1 MREIKFTPHK
11 SIGDRFVAAL
21 IDYLIIWTFFFYFGY
36 TFGEPNN
43 EGGFSLNGF
52 ISLVP
57 MLFWFFITIGLEQL
71 LGATIGNKLIG
82 IKPISQDQDYPDL
95 TFSQSLKRHLLDP
108 VDMFFFGLIAIV
120 TIKNTPNN
128 QRVGDIW
135 AKTIVVKNN
144 K

>member
-1 MREIKFTPHK
+1 MIEKKSKAHI
-11 SIGDRFVAAL
+11 SIGDRFVAGL
-21 IDYLIIWTFFFYFGY
+21 IDYLIIWSFFFYFGF

-43 EGGFSLNGF
+43 EGGFSLNGVIAF
-52 ISLVP
+52 IP

-71 LGATIGNKLIG
+71 FGATIGNKLIG

-95 TFSQSLKRHLLDP
+95 TFNQSLKRHLLDP